1 MIAARK
7 TWSVWKKAV
16 TGALCLLCA
25 ADLGLAYFLWQGA
38 REGPESKTAQRNRL
52 ELQAKLLK
60 ADVERGEKIKASLP
74 QVGKD
79 CDGFY
84 QSDFLPA
91 ANGYSAIVAE
101 LTEITHKAGLKSDGL
116 SFQQKALKDHGVTQI
131 VMKTTVEGDYPA
143 IIEFI
148 HALERSKNFYLLDNL
163 TLASGGATSVIK
175 LNLDLRTFFRT

>member
-1 MIAARK
+1 MSENK
-7 TWSVWKKAV
+7 NWSAWKKGVSAV
-16 TGALCLLCA
+16 LALLFA
-25 ADLGLAYFLWQGA
+25 VDLALVFFLWQGG
-38 REGPESKTAQRNRL
+38 REGPEAKRRQRDRL

-60 ADVERGEKIKASLP
+60 ADVARGEKIKASLP

-91 ANGYSAIVAE
+91 PTGYSAVVAD
-101 LTEITHKAGLKSDGL
+101 LTEITRKAGLKTGSVT
-116 SFQQKALKDHGVTQI
+116 FAQKDLKDHGVTEII
-131 VMKTTVEGDYPA
+131 VKTTVEGEYPA
-143 IIEFI
+143 LIEFI

-163 TLASGGATSVIK
+163 SLASGSGTPGIK